1 MSVWSQDRCG
11 VSPRG
16 NESRGRVVEPAIHE
30 TGEEAVEN
38 RGGRAVIRV
47 SERFHALVAAQVTL
61 AVVGSAIGSPP
72 AYAASCALPAAL
84 RVAVEER
91 GSVAAGVALVA
102 SAPSCCGL
110 RAGDIVRQAN
120 GTRVSRCA
128 DLEPVAAEALARGLA
143 LLLAVER
150 DGELIAVAAMTR
162 ESEQRVLAGASERA
176 PADRALTA
184 PAAGGGAATGVPEH
198 ADAKRAATA
207 PGAERAVSATEG
219 PSSTT
224 ERAAATARVPE
235 PRPTPRPRRAAT
247 LPARAE
253 APPELRQRAAA
264 AASALARVD
273 DAAAPGVP
281 LVVYE
286 RRLGDA
292 EAAIAALEFGVAAAD
307 AAVHDFIEDAVALH
321 RTARDVRRT
330 QLQMLGQAEVDRR
343 GSSAGTVPYFSD
355 SKVPDWVAAY
365 PFLADAILEPP
376 HETHAPFPGEA
387 SGRWSAER
395 ALELLW
401 QRARAASSELA
412 TWSRS

>member
-1 MSVWSQDRCG
+1 MSVWPQDRCG
-11 VSPRG
+11 VSPRTD
-16 NESRGRVVEPAIHE
+16 ESRRRVVEPAIHE

-38 RGGRAVIRV
+38 RGVMARYRV
-47 SERFHALVAAQVTL
+47 SDRFHALIAAQVTL

-72 AYAASCALPAAL
+72 AHAASCALPAAL

-91 GSVAAGVALVA
+91 GSIAAGVELVA

-110 RAGDIVRQAN
+110 RAGDVVRQAN

-207 PGAERAVSATEG
+207 PGAERAVSATKG
-219 PSSTT
+219 ASSTT
-224 ERAAATARVPE
+224 ERAAATPLPE
-235 PRPTPRPRRAAT
+235 SRPTPRPRRAAT
-247 LPARAE
+247 LPARVD

-264 AASALARVD
+264 AASATRRCRIGSRRI
-273 DAAAPGVP
+273 PFSP
-281 LVVYE
+281 TRFSSRRTRRTRPFRE
-286 RRLGDA
+286 RRPDGGA
-292 EAAIAALEFGVAAAD
+292 PSARSSCCGNGRARRRTSSRPGRGREAA
-307 AAVHDFIEDAVALH
+307 
-321 RTARDVRRT
+321 RNRR
-330 QLQMLGQAEVDRR
+330 
-343 GSSAGTVPYFSD
+343 FS
-355 SKVPDWVAAY
+355 P
-365 PFLADAILEPP
+365 
-376 HETHAPFPGEA
+376 
-387 SGRWSAER
+387 
-395 ALELLW
+395 
-401 QRARAASSELA
+401 RARRVILDA
-412 TWSRS
+412 